1 MKTANKLVLALVL
14 GLSLS
19 AFAANSAHNTPSLSA
34 NTTPEKTIATFFKFP
49 KVLIAHAEADK
60 EPVLNVKV
68 EVIFI
73 TDKSGSVTYVDAK
86 TKDQKLKEEIEKQ
99 FYALKI
105 SDLKE
110 NVAHTVTL
118 NFKYIES

>member
-19 AFAANSAHNTPSLSA
+19 AFAANSAHTTPSVSS
-34 NTTPEKTIATFFKFP
+34 NSTTEKTISTFFKFP
-49 KVLIAHAEADK
+49 KVLIAHAEK
-60 EPVLNVKV
+60 ESILNVKV

-73 TDKSGSVTYVDAK
+73 TDKDGNVTYADAK

-99 FYALKI
+99 FLALKLN
-105 SDLKE
+105 DVKE
-110 NVAHTVTL
+110 NVAHSVLL
-118 NFKYIES
+118 NFKYIEG